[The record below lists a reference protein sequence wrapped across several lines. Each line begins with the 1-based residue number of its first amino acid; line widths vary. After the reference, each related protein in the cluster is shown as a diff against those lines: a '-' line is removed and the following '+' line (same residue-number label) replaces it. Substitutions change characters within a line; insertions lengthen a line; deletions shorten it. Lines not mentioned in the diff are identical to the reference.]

1 MTQEQER
8 EFRAFGED
16 WLRCWANWSH
26 QRPDQLPIDIA
37 VAVAG
42 SIAREPERQDIRRRA
57 EAFRA
62 KYGEEAGVC

>member
-16 WLRCWANWSH
+16 WLRCWADWSH
-26 QRPDQLPIDIA
+26 QRPGELPIDIA

-42 SIAREPERQDIRRRA
+42 SIAYLQDLTKTYLLGPDDTWRE
-57 EAFRA
+57 
-62 KYGEEAGVC
+62 V